1 MRHIYII
8 KGIALAAL
16 MSLASCVKDDLYDQS
31 GPDPDLTRSKLTV
44 QTDFSDMSLEAVIP
58 PTCRLIINDGAEIH
72 ETDEAKF
79 DVYLPHGTFNLL
91 TYSLPEGISAN
102 GRIASVDPVGGTK
115 ATAEIEPQPGYLF
128 ASAMEVTVDKAGE
141 QIVTMP
147 MKQLVRR
154 LNFKI
159 YENYGGDYEG
169 IYVESAEAT
178 LNGVATSVDLVSGE
192 LSGDAA
198 SVSGTFENSGIEH
211 SLFFRILGVV
221 PAERQILTV
230 ELTWSNGDKQTIETN
245 LTDLITEDD
254 YDIQI
259 FESEVTPPASAGVG
273 GELSPWQMVDGGGGD
288 AI

>member
-1 MRHIYII
+1 M
-8 KGIALAAL
+8 AAVAL
-16 MSLASCVKDDLYDQS
+16 MSLASCVKDDLYDPGI
-31 GPDPDLTRSKLTV
+31 GPGPEPGYDSWLLIRP
-44 QTDFSDMSLEAVIP
+44 DFSDATFEAVIP
-58 PTCRLIINDGAEIH
+58 PVTRLCVNDY
-72 ETDEAKF
+72 
-79 DVYLPHGTFNLL
+79 DVYNETSEAQFKVPVPYGTFNLL

-259 FESEVTPPASAGVG
+259 FESEITPPASGEVG
-273 GELSPWQMVDGGGGD
+273 GELSPWQTVDGGGGD

>member
-1 MRHIYII
+1 
-8 KGIALAAL
+8 

-169 IYVESAEAT
+169 IHVESAEAT
-178 LNGVATSVDLVSGE
+178 LNGVATSVDMVTGE
-192 LSGDAA
+192 LLSDAA
-198 SVSGTFENSGIEH
+198 SVSGTFETSGIEH
-211 SLFFRILGVV
+211 SLFFRVLGVV
-221 PAERQILTV
+221 PSEPQTLTV
-230 ELTWSNGDKQTIETN
+230 ELTWSTGEKKTIETD
-245 LTDLITEDD
+245 LTELINDD
-254 YDIQI
+254 TDIQI

-273 GELSPWQMVDGGGGD
+273 GELSPWQSVDGGGGD

>member
-79 DVYLPHGTFNLL
+79 DVYLPHGSYNLL
-91 TYSLPEGISAN
+91 LYSLPLGFSVN
-102 GRIASVDPVGGTK
+102 GNIATVDAVGGTK

-169 IYVESAEAT
+169 IHVESAEAT
-178 LNGVATSVDLVSGE
+178 LNGVATSVDMVTGE
-192 LSGDAA
+192 LLSDAA
-198 SVSGTFENSGIEH
+198 SVSGTFETSGIEH
-211 SLFFRILGVV
+211 SLFFRVLGVV
-221 PAERQILTV
+221 PSEPQTLTV
-230 ELTWSNGDKQTIETN
+230 ELTWSTGEKKTIETD
-245 LTDLITEDD
+245 LTELINDD
-254 YDIQI
+254 TDIQI

-273 GELSPWQMVDGGGGD
+273 GELSPWQSVDGGGGD